1 MRRTLLSAMAIL
13 CAIGY
18 SYAQSVV
25 PAALNTAGGTY
36 NNPDSY
42 FHFEWSFGEMLVIN
56 SFAPPDSAVLL
67 TQGVLQP
74 CTDGKSLP
82 GNARFQPADYRLFP
96 NPTVGKF
103 EVNFFIKEPGP
114 MNLRLV
120 DASGKVLDR
129 RSFMYTG
136 CCGIYQFDLTGHPP
150 GVYYVIAE
158 LHTIF
163 TRYSG
168 LQVMK
173 IGK

>member
-13 CAIGY
+13 CAISY
-18 SYAQSVV
+18 SYAQSIA
-25 PAALNTAGGTY
+25 PAAINTAGGTY

-42 FHFEWSFGEMLVIN
+42 YHFEWSFGEMLVIN
-56 SFAPPDSAVLL
+56 SFAPLDSSVLL

-82 GNARFQPADYRLFP
+82 GNARWQPADYRLFP
-96 NPTVGKF
+96 NPTTGKF
-103 EVNFFIKEPGP
+103 EVNFFIKESGP
-114 MNLRLV
+114 MHLRLV
-120 DASGKVLDR
+120 DVNGKVLDR

-136 CCGIYQFDLTGHPP
+136 CCGIYQFDLTNHPP

-158 LHTIF
+158 LRTIF